1 MSDLC
6 HHKSL
11 RIAIISD
18 THTVLDERIANVIKE
33 ADIAIHAGDICCGSV
48 LEKMHPKLGHVFAV
62 TGNNDHHS
70 VWPAE
75 HKEIVEALPDV
86 AEINLPGGLLVVEHG
101 HTHGHHQPDHSS
113 LRATHPQARIIVYG
127 HTHSQICDKDEQPWV
142 INPGAAGATRTR
154 GGPSCLIL
162 SVSADQEWEIEA
174 IRFTENTA

>member
-1 MSDLC
+1 MNDLS

-18 THTVLDERIANVIKE
+18 THTVLDERIADVIKE

-48 LEKMHPKLGHVFAV
+48 LEAMHPKMGHVFAV

-86 AEINLPGGLLVVEHG
+86 AEIDLPGGLLVVEHG
-101 HTHGHHQPDHSS
+101 HTHGHHQPDHQS
-113 LRATHPQARIIVYG
+113 LRATHPNAKVIVYG
-127 HTHSQICDKDEQPWV
+127 HTHSQVCDKDEKPWV

-154 GGPSCLIL
+154 GGPSCFVLTA
-162 SVSADQEWEIEA
+162 SQTNEWKIEA
-174 IRFTENTA
+174 LRFSEKAV